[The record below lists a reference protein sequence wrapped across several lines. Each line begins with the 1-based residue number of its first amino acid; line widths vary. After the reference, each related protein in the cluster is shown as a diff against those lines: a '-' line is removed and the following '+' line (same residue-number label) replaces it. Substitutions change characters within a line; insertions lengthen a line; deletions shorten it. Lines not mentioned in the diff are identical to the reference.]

1 MHMIKLLIV
10 LFLGLNLSA
19 LAQDI
24 SSDENKY
31 LGYIYQQASYK
42 LDDPQG
48 DVLLLWS
55 AKQVPESI
63 IKNLTGK
70 SKELSRQRDEKI
82 QELLFKYPQYQ
93 PKPETKNV
101 IIETYVPFD
110 TSDLEIELEGHE
122 APFKSKNM
130 ILMLKQIITEEHQLS
145 GMIPV
150 TGNVHEWSP
159 EIKKEIRKKFPV
171 FSRFS
176 KLLIALSRGV
186 TSYFMLSGTEE
197 ALQDYIISR
206 PENSINLEEM
216 FRAAYRINKG
226 DVYLSLLTIENV
238 LSRFWITPQR
248 SNRLVTTKLKDITN
262 YYYHTDKF
270 GSWYH
275 LFGIMLY
282 GYAHG
287 SLKAKIVGNLES
299 AGSHILGRFQ
309 DEKQEDYINGRGGV
323 IGARLHRF
331 IKNNEFQTFALDKKY
346 IEEDFYMDLDEDFT
360 KRIEKAQK
368 KGIIKER

>member
-1 MHMIKLLIV
+1 MIKILIV
-10 LFLGLNLSA
+10 LLLGLNLNA

-24 SSDENKY
+24 SSEENKY
-31 LGYIYQQASYK
+31 LGYIYQQASYQ

-48 DVLLLWS
+48 DILLLWS

-63 IKNLTGK
+63 IQNLRGK
-70 SKELSRQRDEKI
+70 SKELQCLRDEKI
-82 QELLFKYPQYQ
+82 QELLFKYPQYK
-93 PKPETKNV
+93 PKPETKNI
-101 IIETYVPFD
+101 IIESYVPFD
-110 TSDLEIELEGHE
+110 TSDLEIELEGHQ
-122 APFKSKNM
+122 APFKARNM
-130 ILMLKQIITEEHQLS
+130 ILMLKEIISEEHQLS
-145 GMIPV
+145 GMVPV
-150 TGNVHEWSP
+150 TGSVHEWSP
-159 EIKKEIRKKFPV
+159 EIKKEIRRKFPV

-186 TSYFMLSGTEE
+186 TSFFMLSGTEE

-216 FRAAYRINKG
+216 FRASYRINKG
-226 DVYLSLLTIENV
+226 DIYLTLLTIENV
-238 LSRFWITPQR
+238 LSRFWLTPQR

-299 AGSHILGRFQ
+299 AGSHFLGRFQ
-309 DEKQEDYINGRGGV
+309 DERQEDYINRRGGG
-323 IGARLHRF
+323 IGAKLYRF
-331 IKNNEFQTFALDKKY
+331 IENKEFQSFAIDKKY
-346 IEEDFYMDLDEDFT
+346 IEEDFYMDLDEDYT
-360 KRIEKAQK
+360 KRLEKARK
-368 KGIIKER
+368 KKNH